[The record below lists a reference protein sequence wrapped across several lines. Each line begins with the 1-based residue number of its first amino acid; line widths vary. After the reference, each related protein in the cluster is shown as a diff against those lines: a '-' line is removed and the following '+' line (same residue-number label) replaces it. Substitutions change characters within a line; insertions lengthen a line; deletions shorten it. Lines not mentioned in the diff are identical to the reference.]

1 MERIKTGVRFIGLG
15 ILEILMSV
23 LRCIAGLFNK
33 AVRKYKRRRLRRA
46 TEYVRRYGYEL
57 SLNSRV
63 LLAGRAYY
71 VFSYEYA
78 EDIENRRE
86 VRLNLIGVP
95 QYKEIIR
102 RVK

>member
-1 MERIKTGVRFIGLG
+1 MERIKKGVQFIGLG

-23 LRCIAGLFNK
+23 LRCIAELFNK
-33 AVRKYKRRRLRRA
+33 IIRKYKRWRLRRA
-46 TEYVRRYGYEL
+46 TEYVKRYGYEL
-57 SLNSRV
+57 DLKSRV
-63 LLAGRAYY
+63 ILAGRAYY
-71 VFSYEYA
+71 VFSYEFA

-102 RVK
+102 RTK